1 MSDKLDFTDIDEM
14 IEPLILEI
22 YLNSNNYKDR
32 LLITDLRK
40 KAQIVKMPM
49 IDDSA
54 FYVKADEV
62 SDILYEKYKKDIKNF
77 QSTPVSTFAESA
89 NSVFYIEAI
98 LREFDSLKYFKV
110 NVSDKSISRDTSN
123 LFEYKVIHSKMDL
136 ANSVDEDFLEMCVS
150 VFKNIGIYQT
160 STFYPQPYLEIS
172 IRDLFYKLIDYRNDF
187 EPEDDEYLDVM
198 DIMMMFGNK
207 LERDN
212 ATCLLILQK

>member
-1 MSDKLDFTDIDEM
+1 MSDKLDFTDVDEM

-32 LLITDLRK
+32 LLITDLKK
-40 KAQIVKMPM
+40 KAQIVKLPM
-49 IDDSA
+49 IDDSS
-54 FYVKADEV
+54 FYVKSEEV
-62 SDILYEKYKKDIKNF
+62 SDILYEKYRKDIKNY
-77 QSTPVSTFAESA
+77 QSTPVSTFIESA

-110 NVSDKSISRDTSN
+110 NVSDKSISRDTTN
-123 LFEYKVIHSKMDL
+123 LFEYKIIHSKMDL
-136 ANSVDEDFLEMCVS
+136 ANSVDEEFLEMCVS
-150 VFKNIGIYQT
+150 VFKKIGVYYT
-160 STFYPQPYLEIS
+160 STFYPLPYLEIS
-172 IRDLFYKLIDYRNDF
+172 IRDLFYKLIDYREQFDKD
-187 EPEDDEYLDVM
+187 EDEYLDIV

>member
-1 MSDKLDFTDIDEM
+1 MSDKLDFTDVDEM

-32 LLITDLRK
+32 LLITDLKK
-40 KAQIVKMPM
+40 KAQIVKLPM
-49 IDDSA
+49 IDDSS
-54 FYVKADEV
+54 FFVKSEEV
-62 SDILYEKYKKDIKNF
+62 SDILYEKYRKDIKNY
-77 QSTPVSTFAESA
+77 QSTPVSTFIESA

-123 LFEYKVIHSKMDL
+123 LFEYKIIHSKMDL
-136 ANSVDEDFLEMCVS
+136 ANSVDDEFLEMCVT
-150 VFKNIGIYQT
+150 VFKNIGIYHT
-160 STFYPQPYLEIS
+160 SIFYPQPYLEIS
-172 IRDLFYKLIDYRNDF
+172 IRDLFYKLIDYRDQF
-187 EPEDDEYLDVM
+187 DKEDDEYLDVV

-212 ATCLLILQK
+212 ATCLVILQK